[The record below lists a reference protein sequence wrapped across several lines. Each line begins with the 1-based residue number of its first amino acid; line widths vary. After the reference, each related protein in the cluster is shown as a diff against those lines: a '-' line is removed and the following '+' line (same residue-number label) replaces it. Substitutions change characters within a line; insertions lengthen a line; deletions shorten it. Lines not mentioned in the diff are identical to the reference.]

1 MTKSEGRNLEEINK
15 KKILNFGDLSRHQ
28 KDLGI
33 SDGAWNMEPNWRTYM
48 KKAQLRK
55 QDLGYYIT
63 AGIKFYCAQCDTI
76 QILKLVGAPKQ
87 EKNNLNWQRAAGVS
101 QIKRCSSMVEHRP
114 PDPRM
119 RLFSMKDLIVYLVAA
134 PIAFVLGVVVGI
146 LVYRCT
152 VKVPKTPVEG
162 TKKKIKASDKKNH
175 QNQKKKAKKILQ
187 RKK

>member
-63 AGIKFYCAQCDTI
+63 AGIKFYCAQCDRKSVLALTGI
-76 QILKLVGAPKQ
+76 VSSFSARFNKPRQILLFFLTAGELPKC
-87 EKNNLNWQRAAGVS
+87 LFL
-101 QIKRCSSMVEHRP
+101 SSA
-114 PDPRM
+114 
-119 RLFSMKDLIVYLVAA
+119 Y
-134 PIAFVLGVVVGI
+134 GI
-146 LVYRCT
+146 LAYKSAIVTITRET
-152 VKVPKTPVEG
+152 EEVER
-162 TKKKIKASDKKNH
+162 
-175 QNQKKKAKKILQ
+175 
-187 RKK
+187 RKPR